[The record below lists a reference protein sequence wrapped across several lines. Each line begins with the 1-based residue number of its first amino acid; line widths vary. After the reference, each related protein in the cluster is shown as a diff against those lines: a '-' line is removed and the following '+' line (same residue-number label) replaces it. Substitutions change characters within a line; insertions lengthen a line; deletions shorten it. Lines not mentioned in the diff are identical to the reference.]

1 MSIITLQGDKERAK
15 GIYYE
20 IDTAISPIGIGG
32 MGRVYRGLC
41 INRITRES
49 KPVAV
54 KFIFEDSPIT
64 SIERARREAS
74 IQLRND
80 NLIEMLGFIE
90 TQNKESDGMV
100 ISHYH
105 VVSELLHGVTLMD
118 VLDGKDV
125 DFEGKKVP
133 FAAEMY
139 QMYNSQRERF
149 ALIIVKSVLSG
160 LMALHDNGYIH
171 RDIDPSNIMLTAD
184 EHVKLIDF
192 GIAKRLDMLTSEV
205 DVQFDPCQKE
215 RLVGKMSYAA
225 PELVKSDVAHQDKTT
240 DIYAVGILL
249 YQLLC
254 GHLPF
259 EGTMQE
265 IMEMQ
270 LNADIPLGDISNPIL
285 RNIIKKA
292 TEKQQ
297 GNRFQSTSE
306 FRVALDKCPIGQRGS
321 SKKKHFS
328 IPFPYV
334 MVGITFIGLTIGI
347 VLALI
352 L

>member
-1 MSIITLQGDKERAK
+1 MSIITLQGEKERAK

-20 IDTAISPIGIGG
+20 VDTANNPIGIGG

-41 INRITRES
+41 INRTTRES

-54 KFIFEDSPIT
+54 KFIFEDSPIS

-90 TQNKESDGMV
+90 TQNKAGNGNV
-100 ISHYH
+100 VSHYH
-105 VVSELLHGVTLMD
+105 VVSELLHGVTLLD

-125 DFEGKKVP
+125 DYAGKKVP
-133 FAAEMY
+133 FATEMY

-192 GIAKRLDMLTSEV
+192 GIAKRLDMLTAES
-205 DVQFDPCQKE
+205 DVLSDPCQKE

-225 PELVKSDVAHQDKTT
+225 PELVKSDVTHQDKTT

-249 YQLLC
+249 FQLLS

-259 EGTMQE
+259 EGTMQDV
-265 IMEMQ
+265 MEMQ
-270 LNADIPLGDISNPIL
+270 LNSDVPLNDISNPNL

-292 TEKQQ
+292 TDKQQ

-306 FRVALDKCPIGQRGS
+306 FRVALDKCPIGQRKRSAS
-321 SKKKHFS
+321 SHFP

-334 MVGITFIGLTIGI
+334 MAGITLVGLGMGI
-347 VLALI
+347 ALALI